1 MVAGEFGNHGEPED
15 DVHTVRSSS
24 QGEAMMLDSKFFPGH
39 PNLGPSL
46 GPGLG
51 GANLGP
57 AGPYSPTFGRKDIF
71 TQRKQREF
79 IPENKK
85 DDSYWDRRRR
95 NNEAAKRSREK
106 RRLNDMLLE
115 TRVLELTKDNHIL
128 QAQLNAIYEKYG
140 IKGESMISMDQV
152 LSTLPS
158 NDQVLNFTKKRL
170 GPIPGPM
177 TRPSSPMSFHSL
189 SLPLSINNNN
199 NNINNNNNN
208 NNNHSSSGRGG
219 ASENL
224 SSSTSHDM
232 RSCSPVSHSPD
243 DRAFS
248 SPSPSPHYNSAPNPH
263 HQEVY
268 PDIRSYAETGHMYT
282 NSRRPFS
289 RPAASSAYED
299 EQNDDKDSGLALN
312 LSTDRAGSDGR
323 SSGSGSPPVTSSNII
338 GEREG
343 SSSGDESGCYPRS
356 PNSSGEA
363 GGGSNGVGANGSG
376 IGGAGVVVGG
386 SSNGGGINASLLPH
400 KLRFKTVSN
409 EKEAVSSLLSLHQI
423 AMIKR
428 EPAEHINHWMERMEN
443 SGSGAGGG
451 GMMMHSPNFFA
462 SLLPQRQGHDGGENG
477 IVCGGGGG
485 NDGHNTTNHHSTDG
499 GVVSVGEPLLKRSRP
514 APNNL
519 TDEVARLTSEVATLK
534 NILVNRM
541 KDETSETLDE

>member
-1 MVAGEFGNHGEPED
+1 
-15 DVHTVRSSS
+15 
-24 QGEAMMLDSKFFPGH
+24 MLDSKFFPGH
-39 PNLGPSL
+39 PNLGP
-46 GPGLG
+46 
-51 GANLGP
+51 
-57 AGPYSPTFGRKDIF
+57 GPYSPTFGASSRKDIF

-170 GPIPGPM
+170 GPMPAAAGTAGPA
-177 TRPSSPMSFHSL
+177 SPLSFHSL
-189 SLPLSINNNN
+189 SLPLSLNNNN
-199 NNINNNNNN
+199 NNINHNNNNT
-208 NNNHSSSGRGG
+208 RGV
-219 ASENL
+219 AENL
-224 SSSTSHDM
+224 GGNSHEM
-232 RSCSPVSHSPD
+232 RSCSPVSHHSPVD
-243 DRAFS
+243 DRAYS
-248 SPSPSPHYNSAPNPH
+248 SPSPSPHYNAASTTMSH
-263 HQEVY
+263 HQDVQGY
-268 PDIRSYAETGHMYT
+268 PDIRSYAETGHMY
-282 NSRRPFS
+282 RRPFS
-289 RPAASSAYED
+289 RPAASSAASYED

-323 SSGSGSPPVTSSNII
+323 SSGSGSPPVTSSNI

-356 PNSSGEA
+356 PNSGGETGAVVGA
-363 GGGSNGVGANGSG
+363 GGGGGGVNGGVSSG
-376 IGGAGVVVGG
+376 GG
-386 SSNGGGINASLLPH
+386 GGGINPSSLLPH

-428 EPAEHINHWMERMEN
+428 EPAEHINHWMERME
-443 SGSGAGGG
+443 SGG
-451 GMMMHSPNFFA
+451 MMHSPNFFA
-462 SLLPQRQGHDGGENG
+462 SLLPQRS
-477 IVCGGGGG
+477 GGGQEGAAAAAAVAADHSGNSGGRNSDSVGNGDAHHSIINHSGG
-485 NDGHNTTNHHSTDG
+485 NNGHHHAPG
-499 GVVSVGEPLLKRSRP
+499 GAGGGEPLLKRARP
-514 APNNL
+514 TPADHL

-541 KDETSETLDE
+541 KDETSETRDE